1 MQNNEFIKMLQ
12 AKQDDQEQIRL
23 LQRAVAKNSITGN
36 EANFVDLLSNEM
48 NKRKLNP
55 KQSDFLPGRPNIWG
69 ERSGSGGGPRLLFVG
84 HTDTVHVEGWNEAWQ
99 GTTREDPFAGA
110 IVDGAIWG
118 RGVADLKGG
127 ICASLAALDLLDQAG
142 ITLKGDIAYAFVG
155 DEESGEPG
163 TGVSAGISHWTDQV
177 LKGNASK
184 PDFAIYVEPTNLSV
198 YTANIGFF
206 IADVTVT
213 GKSAYFGRPDL
224 GVDALKATHKIIT
237 SVWHYAAQLE
247 SLPAHELT
255 GQSSILITAINSGG
269 SIAVPGECK
278 FSLIGTLRP
287 GDKMNDVVSGLE
299 AAINTTDLK
308 DGINVS
314 IAYTAG
320 RDHKK
325 GGTPVEVPIDNNDVQ
340 LLLDSV
346 NNVVPQKARIGG
358 APYWSES
365 TYLINKLNCPTVYC
379 APGDI
384 SVCHTTHEHINI
396 EEYLAAVRAYALFIA
411 QYCGYTTSVEP
422 TRG

>member
-1 MQNNEFIKMLQ
+1 MPNSELLKKLHAVQN
-12 AKQDDQEQIRL
+12 DQEHIEL
-23 LQRAVAKNSITGN
+23 LQRAVGRNSITGN
-36 EANFVDLLSNEM
+36 EANFVNLLSDEM
-48 NKRKLNP
+48 DARRLSP

-69 ERSGSGGGPRLLFVG
+69 ERSGTGDGPRLLFVG

-99 GTTREDPFAGA
+99 GTARENPFAAA

-127 ICASLAALDLLDQAG
+127 ICASLAALDLLDHAG
-142 ITLKGDIAYAFVG
+142 IALKGNVAYAFVG

-163 TGVSAGISHWTDQV
+163 TGTSAGISHWTDQV
-177 LKGNASK
+177 LAGHANK

-206 IADVTVT
+206 IANVTVE

-224 GVDALKATHKIIT
+224 GVDALKATHNILT
-237 SVWHYAAQLE
+237 SVWQYAEQLE
-247 SLPAHELT
+247 SLPAHDLT
-255 GQSSILITAINSGG
+255 GQSSILITAINGGG
-269 SIAVPGECK
+269 SIAVPGECG

-287 GDKMNDVVSGLE
+287 GDEMNDVVSGLE
-299 AAINTTDLK
+299 AVINTTNIQ

-314 IAYTAG
+314 ITYTAG

-325 GGTPVEVPIDNNDVQ
+325 GGTPVEVPVDNTDVQ
-340 LLLDSV
+340 LLLESV
-346 NNVVPQKARIGG
+346 KNVIPQKARIGG

-384 SVCHTTHEHINI
+384 SVCHTTNEHINI

-411 QYCGYTTSVEP
+411 QYCGYNLSVKP